1 VISLIVAA
9 DEENLIGNDNTLPWH
24 LPEDLKRF
32 KRITM
37 GHSVVVGR
45 KTHES
50 IVERLGRPLP
60 GRRTIVV
67 TRATGLSDTET
78 VHYRPTLADA
88 LNAAKRVGDDEVFVI
103 GGAEIYH
110 AALPLVQRIYLTRVI
125 GRFDGD
131 TRLRPDWLD
140 GFSLVAEEPATPQ
153 YQWLTYERDGH
164 VAVLPG

>member
-9 DEENLIGNDNTLPWH
+9 DEQNLIGADNALPWY

-32 KRITM
+32 KHLTM
-37 GHSVVVGR
+37 GHTVVAGR
-45 KTHES
+45 RTHES
-50 IVERLGRPLP
+50 IVERLGHPLP
-60 GRRTIVV
+60 GRLTIVL
-67 TRATGLSDTET
+67 TRATGLDDSET
-78 VHYRPTLADA
+78 VHYRHNLDEALA
-88 LNAAKRVGDDEVFVI
+88 AADQQEVFVI

-110 AALPLVQRIYLTRVI
+110 AALPRVQRIYLTRVF
-125 GRFDGD
+125 GRFEGD

-140 GFSLVAEEPATPQ
+140 GFTLVAEEPAAPQ